1 MKHTFKLSMLCS
13 AILLAGCGDNT
24 SSSGT
29 SDKVQFEDEVQALLD
44 RGTSISFTLQGANA
58 DVPAPSYLLMDTTDG
73 TLGLPTDGDDALT
86 NPRASMNTMDGW
98 STSMPIVLNFK
109 GDGFATGM
117 LPSGIKVIKINQ
129 RLTEWDG
136 KSNPIE
142 DVLVQNQDY
151 VVQAKGN
158 SLYIQFMDAL
168 DESSEYILQ

>member
-129 RLTEWDG
+129 RLTEWMVSPTQS
-136 KSNPIE
+136 KTFSFRTKTT
-142 DVLVQNQDY
+142 LFKQK
-151 VVQAKGN
+151 AT
-158 SLYIQFMDAL
+158 LYI
-168 DESSEYILQ
+168 SSSWMRLMSQASTFLQ